1 MLVCQCL
8 LIPGC
13 VCVCSVAPPTQQSTD
28 TGTCTGSTKGQPCHN
43 RALPFTRHCFQ
54 RILCPAALMH
64 SWSLHVEAHLI
75 NLSCTCYFKITHCDI
90 YIKFAP
96 VLEYVV
102 HMVSVECIAGFFFCF
117 FFSLT
122 VLCRH
127 SVESFPA
134 ALCKLHSQI
143 CRWSAVLH
151 PRVWYHAPDT
161 PLRRA
166 CQKDGEFSV

>member
-13 VCVCSVAPPTQQSTD
+13 VCVAVWLHQRSRAQTRGPALAAQRASPATTELCPSLDTAFSVSFAPPLL
-28 TGTCTGSTKGQPCHN
+28 CTAGLHLCWSM
-43 RALPFTRHCFQ
+43 LFT
-54 RILCPAALMH
+54 
-64 SWSLHVEAHLI
+64 WSL
-75 NLSCTCYFKITHCDI
+75 LS
-90 YIKFAP
+90 ALR
-96 VLEYVV
+96 V
-102 HMVSVECIAGFFFCF
+102 FFS

>member
-64 SWSLHVEAHLI
+64 SW
-75 NLSCTCYFKITHCDI
+75 
-90 YIKFAP
+90 FAP

-102 HMVSVECIAGFFFCF
+102 HMVSVECIAGFFFLF

>member
-90 YIKFAP
+90 YKVCTCAG
-96 VLEYVV
+96 VCCSHGLCWV
-102 HMVSVECIAGFFFCF
+102 HCGVFFFF
-117 FFSLT
+117 FPLT

-151 PRVWYHAPDT
+151 PCVWYHAPDT

>member
-1 MLVCQCL
+1 MNLIYFNFKNVTFNEPDIKNVGLSVFAYSWMCLCLQCGSTNAAEHRHGDLHWQHKGPALPQQSSALHSTLLSAYPLPRRSYAQLVCTCA
-8 LIPGC
+8 G
-13 VCVCSVAPPTQQSTD
+13 VCCSHGLCWV
-28 TGTCTGSTKGQPCHN
+28 
-43 RALPFTRHCFQ
+43 HC
-54 RILCPAALMH
+54 
-64 SWSLHVEAHLI
+64 
-75 NLSCTCYFKITHCDI
+75 
-90 YIKFAP
+90 
-96 VLEYVV
+96 
-102 HMVSVECIAGFFFCF
+102 GFFFF
-117 FFSLT
+117 FFFPLT